1 MRLRSIVPY
10 SPQFGNEGKKE
21 RLHPFH
27 IIGPYAPM
35 LIQEVINVVAN
46 DVQLGWI
53 GGELHIHPAMP
64 ELIVA
69 TLSNLDEPHGGR

>member
-1 MRLRSIVPY
+1 METDGFAKGIVDRE
-10 SPQFGNEGKKE
+10 SGKIVG
-21 RLHPFH
+21 FH